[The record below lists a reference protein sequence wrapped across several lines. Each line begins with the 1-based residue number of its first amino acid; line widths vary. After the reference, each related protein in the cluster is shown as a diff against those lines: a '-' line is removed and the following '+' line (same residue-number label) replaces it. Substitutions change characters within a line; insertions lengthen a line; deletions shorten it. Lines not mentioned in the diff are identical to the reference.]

1 MPSTREPGAHF
12 VQVTAPCQCLL
23 VAWHVRCSDH
33 PSRWLFSTSSNH
45 ITCEEGTRKFCG
57 LSAVVGPCGDEL
69 ARAGSNT
76 EELVV
81 VDFPGFASYADDFAR
96 NPYFRDRRPEL
107 YASLVGGTRVE
118 SPAS

>member
-1 MPSTREPGAHF
+1 M
-12 VQVTAPCQCLL
+12 
-23 VAWHVRCSDH
+23 
-33 PSRWLFSTSSNH
+33 
-45 ITCEEGTRKFCG
+45 
-57 LSAVVGPCGDEL
+57 